1 VIAMTGRCAPVPN
14 LHPLFFV
21 ENDYGKLGSGFY
33 PMDRDQ
39 MSRAEIVRLI
49 RNGELKPIK
58 VLEVFEPC
66 EDFPHGRCTDVT
78 GEMVAEAAEDR
89 EPDSLETSLERMRG
103 MLIDRDR
110 DLKRD
115 GLYGWTS

>member
-1 VIAMTGRCAPVPN
+1 MTCRCAPPTN

-21 ENDYGKLGSGFY
+21 ENDYGKLGPGFH

-49 RNGELKPIK
+49 RNGELKPLK
-58 VLEVFEPC
+58 VLQVMEPC
-66 EDFPHGRCTDVT
+66 EDFPLGQCLDVT
-78 GEMVAEAAEDR
+78 EELVVEASAERD
-89 EPDSLETSLERMRG
+89 PPSLEESCQKLRS
-103 MLIDRDR
+103 MLAEIDHNR
-110 DLKRD
+110 DLMKH